1 MVSPIHHTR
10 PRDVTS
16 AHIIGTVRGAA
27 DRAPQCG
34 RVHDPVAHKGARG
47 VGRSHLAQRKGVHT
61 LPRIALNLREYH
73 TPGTRRPGAE

>member
-34 RVHDPVAHKGARG
+34 RVHDPVAQKGARG
-47 VGRSHLAQRKGVHT
+47 VETSHLTQRKGGHT
-61 LPRIALNLREYH
+61 LPRISLNWREYL
-73 TPGTRRPGAE
+73 TPGTRRPAAE